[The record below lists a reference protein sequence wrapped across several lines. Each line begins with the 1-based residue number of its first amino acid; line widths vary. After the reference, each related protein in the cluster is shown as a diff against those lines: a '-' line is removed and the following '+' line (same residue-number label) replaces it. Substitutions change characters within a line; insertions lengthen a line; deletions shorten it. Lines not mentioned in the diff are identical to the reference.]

1 MTSLNF
7 SNVSAI
13 ESNDYLAIFG
23 QLKTSA
29 PAIKMF
35 DFTNNSTVP
44 AIIITNSHNYDKMK
58 TLYQHYPKS
67 KRDLN
72 IYSFDGI
79 RYCKITS
86 DSVKSLNGVSMSHN
100 SPKLLS
106 EIVFPKF
113 DYDKNTNIDVYIT
126 LDHYNVIQTL
136 NSEEIKNKFLND
148 DLAEFNKNLC
158 EFRKAFPKTNI
169 KFLISNKQTYF
180 DKYFESLINFDS
192 CYKLISIELSAIC
205 NYILESIV
213 GHIVY
218 GNVPAFNGFLLHDQE
233 IHEPIYANTYT
244 ENLSF
249 DELQNDNKSIVLT
262 MRSNSIQIYGNG
274 ELNFLIIYKKN
285 TNTNVS
291 NIDTKFTIIEQLTGS
306 ELINSETL
314 SSHLID
320 NSLVESHIEQ
330 LIELIEF
337 KNLIKTI
344 DITDKD
350 KCKEFYMSNIEII
363 SNLLFCGI
371 QNFDQSNSMHINLH
385 IYESSHSLF
394 VSIKQNLNSIHQFH
408 IVDKNLNHPFFGK
421 NKQMPQLTIQTNA
434 HVKEFTG
441 PVLSQIPNNDFDY
454 SHSNNFSTRFR
465 SCN

>member
-13 ESNDYLAIFG
+13 ESDNYLSVFG

-29 PAIKMF
+29 PAKKMF

-44 AIIITNSHNYDKMK
+44 AIIITNSHNYEKMK

-113 DYDKNTNIDVYIT
+113 DYDKNANIDVYIT
-126 LDHYNVIQTL
+126 LDHYNIIQTL
-136 NSEEIKNKFLND
+136 TSEEIKNKFLND
-148 DLAEFNKNLC
+148 DLSEFNQNLC

-192 CYKLISIELSAIC
+192 CYTLISIELNAIC
-205 NYILESIV
+205 DYIFESIV
-213 GHIVY
+213 GHIVC
-218 GNVPAFNGFLLHDQE
+218 GNVPAFNGFLLHDQT
-233 IHEPIYANTYT
+233 IYEPIYANTYA
-244 ENLSF
+244 ENLDF
-249 DELQNDNKSIVLT
+249 DELQNDNNPIVLT

-274 ELNFLIIYKKN
+274 ELNFLIIYRKN
-285 TNTNVS
+285 TNANIS
-291 NIDTKFTIIEQLTGS
+291 NIDTKFTVIEQLTGS
-306 ELINSETL
+306 ELINSEIL
-314 SSHLID
+314 SSHLIK
-320 NSLVESHIEQ
+320 NSLVESYIKQ

-344 DITDKD
+344 DITNKD
-350 KCKEFYMSNIEII
+350 KCKEFYVTNIEII
-363 SNLLFCGI
+363 SNLLFFGI
-371 QNFDQSNSMHINLH
+371 QNFDKNNSIHINSL
-385 IYESSHSLF
+385 IYASSCTLLAL
-394 VSIKQNLNSIHQFH
+394 IKQNINSIHQFH
-408 IVDKNLNHPFFGK
+408 IVDKKSNHPFFGK
-421 NKQMPQLTIQTNA
+421 PKQLPQIMRQFTVQTNE
-434 HVKEFTG
+434 K
-441 PVLSQIPNNDFDY
+441 SK
-454 SHSNNFSTRFR
+454 
-465 SCN
+465 